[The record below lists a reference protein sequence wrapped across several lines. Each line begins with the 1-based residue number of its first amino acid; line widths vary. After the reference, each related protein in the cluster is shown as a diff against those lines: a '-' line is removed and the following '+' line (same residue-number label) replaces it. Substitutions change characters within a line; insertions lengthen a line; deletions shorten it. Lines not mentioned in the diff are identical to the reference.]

1 MKKQYIKP
9 VVETLEMEEQME
21 LLQSSIFT
29 DPKKETDWL
38 GSRSDNSSFAE
49 DEDISGDDF

>member
-21 LLQSSIFT
+21 LLQGSIFT
-29 DPKKETDWL
+29 DNQGVIWI
-38 GSRSDNSSFAE
+38 GSRGDNTTAFAE
-49 DEDISGDDF
+49 DEDNSGEDF